1 MITVNKKKEELPVIK
16 ADKKKKEKKGAVAA
30 LTGSIYW
37 RQRYLLLML
46 LPALAYFVIFHYIPL
61 YGVTIAFKDY
71 KFTEGIL
78 GSAWVGLKHFRRLFA
93 LESFWQVFKN
103 TLVISLWKF
112 LVGFPAPII
121 FSLIL
126 NEVISSKFKKCVQT
140 ISYLPHFVSW
150 VVLGGI
156 LTQLLSPSTG
166 PVNIIIKALG
176 FDPIYF
182 LADSR
187 YFRGVLVVSHVWK
200 SIGWGSIVYLAA
212 LTTSDQQVHEA
223 AMVDGANRF
232 QRIIHITIPEIMP
245 VITIMLILAVGGL
258 INDDFD
264 QVFNLY
270 NTAVY
275 DVGDVLSTYT
285 YRAGLVNLE
294 YSFATAVGLFKNII
308 SVILVLSTN
317 MICRKIN
324 DYGIW

>member
-1 MITVNKKKEELPVIK
+1 MAKL
-16 ADKKKKEKKGAVAA
+16 DKKKSKRTGNA
-30 LTGSIYW
+30 LINSIYW
-37 RQRYLLLML
+37 KQRYLLLML
-46 LPALAYFVIFHYIPL
+46 LVPIIYFIIFHYIPI

-71 KFTEGIL
+71 TFKDGIL
-78 GSAWVGLKHFRRLFA
+78 GSAWVGLKHFKRLFG

-103 TLVISLWKF
+103 TLVISIWKF
-112 LVGFPAPII
+112 LIGFPAPII
-121 FSLIL
+121 FSLLI
-126 NEVISSKFKKCVQT
+126 NEVMNNKFKKCVQT

-166 PVNIIIKALG
+166 PVNIILKAMG
-176 FDPIYF
+176 FEPVYF

-187 YFRGVLVVSHVWK
+187 YFRGVLVISHVWK

-212 LTTSDQQVHEA
+212 LTSSDQQVHEA
-223 AMVDGANRF
+223 AMIDGANRL

-245 VITIMLILAVGGL
+245 VITIMLILAVGRL

-285 YRAGLVNLE
+285 YRTGLVNLE
-294 YSFATAVGLFKNII
+294 YSFATAVGLFKNVI
-308 SVILVLSTN
+308 SVVLLFGTN

>member
-1 MITVNKKKEELPVIK
+1 MVKLNKT
-16 ADKKKKEKKGAVAA
+16 KKEKKVSVTA
-30 LTGSIYW
+30 LKGSVYW
-37 RQRYLLLML
+37 KQRYLLMML
-46 LPALAYFVIFHYIPL
+46 IPAFIYFIVFHYIPL
-61 YGVTIAFKDY
+61 YGVVIAFKDY

-78 GSAWVGLKHFRRLFA
+78 GSSWAGLKHFKHLFG

-103 TLVISLWKF
+103 TLVISMWKF
-112 LVGFPAPII
+112 VVGFPAPII

-126 NEVISSKFKKCVQT
+126 NEVTNNKFKKCVQT
-140 ISYLPHFVSW
+140 VSYLPHFVSW

-156 LTQLLSPSTG
+156 LMQLLSPSTG
-166 PVNIIIKALG
+166 PVNIVLKALG

-200 SIGWGSIVYLAA
+200 SIGWGSIIYLAA
-212 LTTSDQQVHEA
+212 LTSSDRQIHEA
-223 AMVDGANRF
+223 AMIDGANRF
-232 QRIIHITIPEIMP
+232 RLVIHITIPEIMP

-285 YRAGLVNLE
+285 YRAGLVDME

-308 SVILVLSTN
+308 SVVLVLGTN
-317 MICRKIN
+317 MICRRIN
-324 DYGIW
+324 DYAIW

>member
-1 MITVNKKKEELPVIK
+1 ML
-16 ADKKKKEKKGAVAA
+16 KKEKKSTEVTGSR
-30 LTGSIYW
+30 LTSSIYW
-37 RQRYLLLML
+37 KQRYLLIML
-46 LPALAYFVIFHYIPL
+46 IPAIVYFIVFHYIPL

-78 GSAWVGLKHFRRLFA
+78 GSSWVGLEHFKRLFS
-93 LESFWQVFKN
+93 LESFWQVFRN
-103 TLVISLWKF
+103 TIVISLWKF
-112 LVGFPAPII
+112 VIGFPAPII

-126 NEVISSKFKKCVQT
+126 QT

-166 PVNIIIKALG
+166 PVNIVLKALG

-200 SIGWGSIVYLAA
+200 SIGWGSIVYIAA
-212 LTTSDQQVHEA
+212 LTSSDQQVHEA
-223 AMVDGANRF
+223 AMIDGANRL
-232 QRIIHITIPEIMP
+232 QRIFHITIPEIMP
-245 VITIMLILAVGGL
+245 VITIMLILSVGGL

-285 YRAGLVNLE
+285 YRLGLVDLE
-294 YSFATAVGLFKNII
+294 YSFATAVGLFKNAI
-308 SVILVLSTN
+308 SIVLVLSTN
-317 MICRKIN
+317 TICRKIN
-324 DYGIW
+324 DYAIW

>member
-1 MITVNKKKEELPVIK
+1 MKTLDRKEPGKKKETSFS
-16 ADKKKKEKKGAVAA
+16 AA
-30 LTGSIYW
+30 LSKNIYW
-37 RQRYLLLML
+37 KQRYLLIML
-46 LPALAYFVIFHYIPL
+46 IPAIVYFIVFHYIPL

-71 KFTEGIL
+71 KFSQGIL
-78 GSAWVGLKHFRRLFA
+78 GSEWAGLEHFRRLFG
-93 LESFWQVFKN
+93 LESFWQCLRN
-103 TLVISLWKF
+103 TLIISLWKF
-112 LVGFPAPII
+112 AIGFPAPII

-126 NEVISSKFKKCVQT
+126 NEVTNSKFKKSVQT
-140 ISYLPHFVSW
+140 VSYLPHFVSW

-166 PVNIIIKALG
+166 PVNLIIKAFG
-176 FDPIYF
+176 GEPIYF
-182 LADSR
+182 LADSK
-187 YFRGVLVVSHVWK
+187 YFRGVLVISHVWK

-212 LTTSDQQVHEA
+212 LTSSDQQVHEA
-223 AMVDGANRF
+223 AMIDGANRF
-232 QRIIHITIPEIMP
+232 QRIIKITIPEITP

-285 YRAGLVNLE
+285 YRAGLVDME

-308 SVILVLSTN
+308 SVTLVVGTN
-317 MICRKIN
+317 MICKKIN
-324 DYGIW
+324 DYAIW

>member
-1 MITVNKKKEELPVIK
+1 MAKL
-16 ADKKKKEKKGAVAA
+16 DKKKSKRTGNA
-30 LTGSIYW
+30 LTNSIYW
-37 RQRYLLLML
+37 KQRYLLLML
-46 LPALAYFVIFHYIPL
+46 LVPIIYFIIFHYIPI

-71 KFTEGIL
+71 TFRDGIL
-78 GSAWVGLKHFRRLFA
+78 GSAWVGLKHFKRLFG

-103 TLVISLWKF
+103 TLVISIWKF
-112 LVGFPAPII
+112 LIGFPAPII
-121 FSLIL
+121 FSLLI
-126 NEVISSKFKKCVQT
+126 NEVMNNKFKKCVQT

-166 PVNIIIKALG
+166 PVNIILKAMG
-176 FDPIYF
+176 FEPVYF

-187 YFRGVLVVSHVWK
+187 YFRGVLVISHVWK

-212 LTTSDQQVHEA
+212 LTSSDQEVHEA
-223 AMVDGANRF
+223 AMIDGANRL

-285 YRAGLVNLE
+285 YRVGLVNLE
-294 YSFATAVGLFKNII
+294 YSFATAVGLFKNVI
-308 SVILVLSTN
+308 SVVLIVGTN